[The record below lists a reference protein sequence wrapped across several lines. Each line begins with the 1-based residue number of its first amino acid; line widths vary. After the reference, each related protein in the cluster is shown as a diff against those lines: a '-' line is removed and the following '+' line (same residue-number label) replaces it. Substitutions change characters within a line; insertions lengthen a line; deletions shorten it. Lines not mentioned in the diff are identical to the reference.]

1 MFVNTHRYVHAG
13 NHMTDE
19 IRSDD
24 DAVTSDPLTNSIW
37 TVLTSSCMV
46 MTQQKSNNMGVTKD
60 SFNNNIITVNHFY
73 SSTAEG
79 AHMRQ

>member
-1 MFVNTHRYVHAG
+1 
-13 NHMTDE
+13 MTDE

-24 DAVTSDPLTNSIW
+24 DAVTSDLLTNSIW

-46 MTQQKSNNMGVTKD
+46 MTQQKNNNMGVTKD
-60 SFNNNIITVNHFY
+60 SFNNNIIAVNHFY